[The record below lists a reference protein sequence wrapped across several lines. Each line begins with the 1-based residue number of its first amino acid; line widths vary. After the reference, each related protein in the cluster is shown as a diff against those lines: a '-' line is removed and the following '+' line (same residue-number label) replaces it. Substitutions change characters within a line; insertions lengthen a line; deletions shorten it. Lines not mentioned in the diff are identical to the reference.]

1 VRIKMQK
8 KIKISMAVVAALML
22 VVLAVNLVMGA
33 TSVVNTPTP
42 EANNLEA
49 IEKLDSEESVTVDE
63 GVTLDDSIVISPEQA
78 ENTEQLKELAP
89 ETLEE
94 AERSIYPVRRR
105 FLLYTYD
112 GVHIMW
118 GIYGNGRFVGTDNL
132 GKRCWGIYGR
142 GVFAGFYDGEF
153 FWGKYCNGSWK
164 AEYLFGLDHSRG
176 SYVLFP
182 LPAITSENAAS
193 P

>member
-1 VRIKMQK
+1 MHK
-8 KIKISMAVVAALML
+8 KIKISIAAVAALML
-22 VVLAVNLVMGA
+22 VILAVNLAMAA
-33 TSVVNTPTP
+33 TSVANNTP
-42 EANNLEA
+42 
-49 IEKLDSEESVTVDE
+49 ISVTNPTEKINQDD
-63 GVTLDDSIVISPEQA
+63 GVIISAEQA
-78 ENTEQLKELAP
+78 EDKAQLKEIAP
-89 ETLEE
+89 ATPEE
-94 AERSIYPVRRR
+94 AERNIYPVRTR
-105 FLLYTYD
+105 YIMWTHD

-153 FWGKYCNGSWK
+153 FWGKYSNGSWK
-164 AEYLFGLDHSRG
+164 AEYLFGLETSFG

-182 LPAITSENAAS
+182 SPVASTGAAS

>member
-1 VRIKMQK
+1 MQK
-8 KIKISMAVVAALML
+8 KIKISMAAVAALML

-33 TSVVNTPTP
+33 TSAVNTPTP

-49 IEKLDSEESVTVDE
+49 IEKLGPEESIAP
-63 GVTLDDSIVISPEQA
+63 DDSIIISLEQA

-89 ETLEE
+89 ETPEE

-105 FLLYTYD
+105 FLLYTHD
-112 GVHIMW
+112 GVHVMW

-132 GKRCWGIYGR
+132 GKRCWGIYGK
-142 GVFAGFYDGEF
+142 GIFAGFYDGDF

-164 AEYLFGLDHSRG
+164 AQYLFGLNHARG

-182 LPAITSENAAS
+182 PPTITSDSAAS

>member
-1 VRIKMQK
+1 MQK
-8 KIKISMAVVAALML
+8 KIKISIATLAALML
-22 VVLAVNLVMGA
+22 AILAVNLVMGA
-33 TSVVNTPTP
+33 TTAVNTPAP
-42 EANNLEA
+42 AANNLEA
-49 IEKLDSEESVTVDE
+49 IEKLDP
-63 GVTLDDSIVISPEQA
+63 DDSIVISPEQA

-89 ETLEE
+89 ATPED
-94 AERSIYPVRRR
+94 AERSIYPVRHR
-105 FLLYTYD
+105 FLLYTND

-132 GKRCWGIYGR
+132 GKRCWGIYGK
-142 GVFAGFYDGEF
+142 GVFAGFYDSEF

-164 AEYLFGLDHSRG
+164 AEYLFGLNHSRG

-182 LPAITSENAAS
+182 APAITSDNTAA

>member
-1 VRIKMQK
+1 MQK
-8 KIKISMAVVAALML
+8 KIKISIATLATLML
-22 VVLAVNLVMGA
+22 AILAVNLVMGA
-33 TSVVNTPTP
+33 TTAVNTPTP
-42 EANNLEA
+42 AANNLEA
-49 IEKLDSEESVTVDE
+49 IEKLDP
-63 GVTLDDSIVISPEQA
+63 DDSIIISPEQA

-89 ETLEE
+89 ATPED

-105 FLLYTYD
+105 FILYTND

-132 GKRCWGIYGR
+132 GKRCWGIYGK
-142 GVFAGFYDGEF
+142 GIFAGFYDGEF

-164 AEYLFGLDHSRG
+164 AEYLFGLNHSRG

-182 LPAITSENAAS
+182 PPAITSDNAAS